1 MTYDEARD
9 EMQAIVKTVA
19 DAQSITLRY
28 PDIPGDPPATEVVW
42 ARVSV
47 LHATG
52 RQGSL
57 TGAHARVRW
66 ERQGTLWI
74 ELYSP
79 AGDGNAVGYAKSQEF
94 INALQSYRG
103 DIWFRNVHMQ
113 EQGPDGAWQRFDV
126 KATFQYDDVR

>member
-1 MTYDEARD
+1 MTFDEARD
-9 EMQAIVKTVA
+9 VMQALAKSVA
-19 DAQSITLRY
+19 DAQTVTMRY
-28 PDIPGDPPATEVVW
+28 PDVPGETPATNVVW

-57 TGAHARVRW
+57 SGAHGTVRYQ
-66 ERQGTLWI
+66 RQGTLWI

-79 AGDGNAVGYAKSQEF
+79 AGDGNAAGYSKSQAF
-94 INALQSYRG
+94 VDVVQAYRG

-113 EQGPDGAWQRFDV
+113 EMGPDGAWQRFDI

>member
-9 EMQAIVKTVA
+9 VMQTLAATVA
-19 DAQSITLRY
+19 AAQTVTMRY
-28 PDIPGDPPATEVVW
+28 PDVPSDPPTAEVVW

-52 RQGSL
+52 GQGSL
-57 TGAHARVRW
+57 TGGHGTVRY

-74 ELYSP
+74 ELYAP
-79 AGDGNAVGYAKSQEF
+79 AGDGNAAGYAKSQEF
-94 INALQSYRG
+94 INAIQAYRG
-103 DIWFRNVHMQ
+103 DIWFRNVHMR
-113 EQGPDGAWQRFDV
+113 EMGPDGAWQRFDI